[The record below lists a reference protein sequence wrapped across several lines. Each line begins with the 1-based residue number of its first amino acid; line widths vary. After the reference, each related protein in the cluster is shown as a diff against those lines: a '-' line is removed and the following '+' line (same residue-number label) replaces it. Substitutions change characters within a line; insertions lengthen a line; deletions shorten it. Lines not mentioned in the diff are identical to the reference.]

1 MLLAGV
7 KDINKWYGIEQVL
20 SEISFTVEEGEK
32 IGIVGPNGA
41 GKSTLLKII
50 AGLEESDG
58 GEVTLRKGAT
68 IGYLSQENDFQ
79 EGNTLY
85 DELLRVFEGLLEIK
99 REMELIE
106 KEIARPQV
114 YNDERELTKKMELY
128 SALRER
134 FEQEEGYSVQSKIR
148 GICSGLC
155 FNQEDLQKD
164 ISKFSGGQK
173 TRIALAKLLLFEP
186 DLLLLDEPTNHL
198 DIQACEWLEM
208 FLQDYPKAV
217 LLVSHDRYFLD
228 QIVERIVEIEGGK
241 AKSYKG
247 NYTQYMQTKERDF
260 ILQSKESELHRKRIA
275 RIEEYI
281 RRNKAGVNA
290 KQARGRAK
298 LLEKMNIVEKPKSQE
313 SVRFSFKPA
322 KTAGEQVLVLSGVQK
337 AYGQKE
343 LFSDIDIL
351 IRRGEKIALLG
362 ANGTGKTTLLKI
374 ISGRLQAD
382 AGQVIYGKNL
392 SIGYYDQELGGL
404 DLEQTVLEEIRNVK
418 PISEEEARSFLA
430 SFLFKGDDVFKKI
443 SVLSGGE
450 KSRLLLAK
458 LILEENNFLI
468 LDEPTNHL
476 DIQSKQVL
484 EDALNDF
491 DGTLLVV
498 SHDRYFLDQVVEKVF
513 ELESGR
519 IRIYPGDYT
528 YYRWKKEEE
537 KNTAEVALSL
547 QESGKNSKNELKVE
561 EAQRR
566 EERKKAARI
575 AEIEDEITKLEQQKE
590 YLAQEMSKDEVC
602 ADNERVQ
609 ALSAEYQE
617 IEQKLFHLYERWE
630 EVI

>member
-590 YLAQEMSKDEVC
+590 YLVQEMSKDEVC

-617 IEQKLFHLYERWE
+617 IEQKLSYLYERWE

>member
-114 YNDERELTKKMELY
+114 YNDERQLTKKMELY

-164 ISKFSGGQK
+164 ISQFSGGQK

-537 KNTAEVALSL
+537 KDTAEVALSL

-590 YLAQEMSKDEVC
+590 YLVQEMSKDEVC

-617 IEQKLFHLYERWE
+617 IEQKLSYLYERWE